1 MFVTVTGILAAF
13 TMVISGTIVNVAV
26 PDVMGAYGV
35 GQSEVQLLLTAF
47 MISMTT
53 GQLLNAWVVAVVGQ
67 RWGFI
72 GTLLL
77 FFVGSLIAGF
87 ADNFGMIVLGRV
99 LQGGAAGVIQPLV
112 MVTLFQAYPE
122 GNRGSALGLYVM
134 GLVGAA
140 SVGPAAGGLLI
151 EVFDWRYI
159 FFAPLVLVMMALPL
173 GAMFMPSVRSDKPPA
188 FDWIGYILLCIAL
201 YCLMTAVSNGA
212 REGWG
217 SNYIVMLF
225 IGGVTASIGFIQSQ
239 RRDGASML
247 DLSLFKHKMFVM
259 AVVVTSFSA
268 VGNFA
273 SVYAVPVA
281 AQLVQNMTPLEAGL
295 ALMPSMML
303 AMFIMPISGRLSD
316 KIPPHYAVITG
327 FVFLTAGVV
336 PFAYA
341 DANTSFTM
349 IVIYG
354 LIGRWATA
362 FVQPFIMNTALNSLL
377 KEKLNAGGGT
387 LNFCRQ
393 LVGSLGTN
401 LWVVFVD
408 WRIDF
413 HASALTVTQS
423 TANATSVEL
432 LRGVEEIYR
441 EAGVP
446 ESMHHAGGLHY
457 LGQIIEAQ
465 ANALGFQD
473 GFWVLAGSYAIGVIP
488 AWIMGRMYYKDKRK

>member
-1 MFVTVTGILAAF
+1 MTGILAAF
-13 TMVISGTIVNVAV
+13 TMVVSGTIVNVAV

-35 GQSEVQLLLTAF
+35 GQSEVQLLSTAF
-47 MISMTT
+47 MIAMTT
-53 GQLLNAWVVAVVGQ
+53 GQLLNAWVVAVIGQ

-72 GTLLL
+72 GTLIL
-77 FFVGSLIAGF
+77 FFIGSLIAGF

-99 LQGGAAGVIQPLV
+99 LQGAAAGVIQPLV
-112 MVTLFQAYPE
+112 MVTLFQVYPK
-122 GNRGSALGLYVM
+122 GNRGSALGFYVM

-140 SVGPAAGGLLI
+140 SVGPPAGGLLI
-151 EVFDWRYI
+151 EIFDWRYI
-159 FFAPLVLVMMALPL
+159 FFAPLLLVIIALPL
-173 GAMFMPSVRSDKPPA
+173 GALFLPSVRSKTPPA
-188 FDWIGYILLCIAL
+188 FDWIGYILICSAL
-201 YCLMTAVSNGA
+201 YCLMTAISNGP

-217 SNYIVMLF
+217 SNYIVTLF
-225 IGGVTASIGFIQSQ
+225 IIGVGASIAFIQSQ
-239 RRDGASML
+239 RRAGSSML

-259 AVVVTSFSA
+259 AVIVTSFSA
-268 VGNFA
+268 IGNFA

-281 AQLVQNMTPLEAGL
+281 AQLVQNMTPFEAGL

-316 KIPPHYAVITG
+316 KIPPHLAVITG

-341 DANTSFTM
+341 DPNTSFMM

-362 FVQPFIMNTALNSLL
+362 FVQPFIMNTALNSLP
-377 KEKLNAGGGT
+377 EDKLNAGGGT

-408 WRIDF
+408 RRIDF
-413 HASALTVTQS
+413 HASSLTATQS
-423 TANATSVEL
+423 AANATSAEL
-432 LRGVEEIYR
+432 LRGVDEIFR

-446 ESMHHAGGLHY
+446 EAVHQAGGLHY

-465 ANALGFQD
+465 ANVLGFQD
-473 GFWVLAGSYAIGVIP
+473 GFWVLAASYAVGIIP
-488 AWIMGRMYYKDKRK
+488 AWFMGRMYYKDKRK